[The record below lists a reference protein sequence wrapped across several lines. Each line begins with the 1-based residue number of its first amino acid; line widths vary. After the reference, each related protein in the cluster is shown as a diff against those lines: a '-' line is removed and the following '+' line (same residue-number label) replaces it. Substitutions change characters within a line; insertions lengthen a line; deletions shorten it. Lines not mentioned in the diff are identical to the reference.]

1 MRPKIPTSS
10 GRGSNELRSV
20 PMGERPRR
28 PDLHVPEVR
37 REGKMMTAMD
47 AATALETYVNARKML
62 ADMETSPE
70 VRQYKEVVTQVIMLE
85 GLVKDAVKQ
94 SNTPRVECLGYEA
107 ILTIRHPAPSIVYDL
122 PKIEAEPGGSAC
134 IVKTVDEKVLVA
146 IANAKSIDVE
156 LFRTVT
162 AAKEIQAVTVRE
174 VKLEVQ
180 KVV

>member
-1 MRPKIPTSS
+1 
-10 GRGSNELRSV
+10 
-20 PMGERPRR
+20 
-28 PDLHVPEVR
+28 
-37 REGKMMTAMD
+37 MMTAMD
-47 AATALETYVNARKML
+47 AATALTTYVEARKML
-62 ADMETSPE
+62 ADMETLPE
-70 VRQYKEVVTQVIMLE
+70 VRQYKDVVTQVIMLE

-122 PKIEAEPGGSAC
+122 PKIEAEPWGSAC

-174 VKLEVQ
+174 VKLEVE

>member
-1 MRPKIPTSS
+1 MW
-10 GRGSNELRSV
+10 
-20 PMGERPRR
+20 
-28 PDLHVPEVR
+28 
-37 REGKMMTAMD
+37 REGNMMTAMD
-47 AATALETYVNARKML
+47 AVTALTTYVEARKML

-70 VRQYKEVVTQVIMLE
+70 IRQYKEVIAHLITLE

-122 PKIEAEPGGSAC
+122 SKIEAEPWGSAC

-156 LFRTVT
+156 LFRTVI